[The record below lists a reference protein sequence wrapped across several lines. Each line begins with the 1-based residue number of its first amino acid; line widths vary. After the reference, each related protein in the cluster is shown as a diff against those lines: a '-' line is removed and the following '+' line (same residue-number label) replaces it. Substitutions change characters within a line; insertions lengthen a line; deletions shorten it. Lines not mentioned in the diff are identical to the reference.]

1 MIDPVSRRHLFKTL
15 ITTPMLINATMLVL
29 LGVFI
34 IILGDNMSGIAATVE
49 RVTRIPKE
57 IIGIGLI
64 VGGIVSAAG
73 LFVPRWTKA
82 INHVSL
88 TIYGLY
94 IALIWVSYLTGG
106 IQVSWAG
113 PVAYTFLLIFDV
125 LYTRLWEVV
134 YND

>member
-15 ITTPMLINATMLVL
+15 ITTPMMINAVILTL

-34 IILGDNMSGIAATVE
+34 VILGKGASGIAVTVE
-49 RVTRIPKE
+49 RATSIPKDV
-57 IIGIGLI
+57 IGAILI
-64 VGGIVSAAG
+64 VAGILSAVG

-82 INHVSL
+82 INHFALVA
-88 TIYGLY
+88 YGLY
-94 IALIWVSYLTGG
+94 VTLIWVSYIASG

-113 PVAYTFLLIFDV
+113 PVIYTGYFVVIGV
-125 LYTRLWEVV
+125 YTRLWEVV